1 MINTTIKL
9 KGLTCQACK
18 KLTEK
23 RIGKL
28 KGVNSVNVEVQ
39 TGMAEITADRPIT
52 NSEVQNA
59 LVGTDYSVVQ

>member
-1 MINTTIKL
+1 MKQSIIKL
-9 KGLTCQACK
+9 KGLTCSACK

-23 RIGKL
+23 RIIRIQ
-28 KGVNSVNVEVQ
+28 GVAAVNVDIQ
-39 TGMAEITADRPIT
+39 NGTADISAERTIT